1 MSRETSNGLTKYTDV
16 VVMGVVKH
24 LSLRYGFDVEEA
36 MSECGFTTRM
46 KTDPPRMKTRRE
58 SPECI
63 KTRLAA
69 NVVLPFCGSS
79 IPGWCA
85 GVRPTGGLYTQCVNG
100 PESDSPY
107 CKTCLKQANTN
118 GTGKPNGGDIGDRV
132 ALGQDWVDP
141 KGKKPV
147 NLAKYM
153 KSKGVEITDKKKEE
167 IQKAAA
173 LLGQTIAESEWDMGP
188 VTRGRPRKPKTA
200 VVDTTATDSDGET
213 PELVVPRMPKFR
225 KNSSSPTSLGETD
238 LSEMVLSSPGES
250 SMMTRRNSPETMR
263 KTSSP
268 KPLPPPWNNS
278 DPVVSPLG
286 SDSGSMISPI
296 TSNADEKMVS
306 PKDEKALPVSKEA
319 EKASKDA
326 AKKADKAEKAAA
338 KKAEKDAAKEAAKAE
353 KDVAKAEKAAAK
365 KAEKDA
371 AKKAKDAAK
380 KAKDAAKAEKDAAKK
395 AKDAAKAEKDAL
407 IGTVAIEEG
416 IASDVPMSA
425 THESDVLNQ
434 CCAIENV
441 ISPTGERCTE
451 STYNDGKMCE
461 KHTYEG
467 ETDDEDDEAAADDD
481 EEGDDDEDEASG
493 VEEFEWNGAKY
504 LKDPETN
511 EVFDYDIFMETGDAQ
526 EVGTWVED
534 TGEIDFLSED
544 D

>member
-1 MSRETSNGLTKYTDV
+1 
-16 VVMGVVKH
+16 
-24 LSLRYGFDVEEA
+24 
-36 MSECGFTTRM
+36 
-46 KTDPPRMKTRRE
+46 
-58 SPECI
+58 
-63 KTRLAA
+63 
-69 NVVLPFCGSS
+69 
-79 IPGWCA
+79 
-85 GVRPTGGLYTQCVNG
+85 
-100 PESDSPY
+100 
-107 CKTCLKQANTN
+107 LKQANTN

-238 LSEMVLSSPGES
+238 LSVMVLSSPGES
-250 SMMTRRNSPETMR
+250 SMMARRKSPETMR

-268 KPLPPPWNNS
+268 KPQPPPWNNS

-286 SDSGSMISPI
+286 SESGSMISPI

-326 AKKADKAEKAAA
+326 AKKADKAEKDAA
-338 KKAEKDAAKEAAKAE
+338 KKAE
-353 KDVAKAEKAAAK
+353 
-365 KAEKDA
+365 
-371 AKKAKDAAK
+371 
-380 KAKDAAKAEKDAAKK
+380 KDAAKAEKDAAKK
-395 AKDAAKAEKDAL
+395 AEKAAAKAEKDAAKKAEKEA
-407 IGTVAIEEG
+407 VKAEKEAAKAEKEAVKAEKEAAKAEKEAAKAEKDAAKQAKEAAKAEKDAAKQAKEAAKEEV

-425 THESDVLNQ
+425 TDESDVLNQ

-461 KHTYEG
+461 KHTYER
-467 ETDDEDDEAAADDD
+467 ETDDEDDEAAADEDEAAADDD
-481 EEGDDDEDEASG
+481 EGAANDDEGAEDDGKEEDDDEDEASG

-511 EVFDYDIFMETGDAQ
+511 EVFDYNIFMDTGDAQ

>member
-1 MSRETSNGLTKYTDV
+1 MEFTMNGETSTGLTKYTDV
-16 VVMGVVKH
+16 VVRSVVVH
-24 LSLRYGFDVEEA
+24 LAERYGFDVDEGIRA
-36 MSECGFTTRM
+36 CGFTTRVG
-46 KTDPPRMKTRRE
+46 KSEKIRARDVNET
-58 SPECI
+58 
-63 KTRLAA
+63 KTRLTVDA
-69 NVVLPFCGSS
+69 VLPFCGVA
-79 IPGWCA
+79 IPGWCS
-85 GVRPTGGLYTQCVNG
+85 GVRPTGGLYTQCSNG
-100 PESDSPY
+100 QQLDTPY
-107 CKTCLKQANTN
+107 CKTCMKQANTN

-132 ALGQDWVDP
+132 AQGNEWTDP

-153 KSKGVEITDKKKEE
+153 KSKGIEITDEKKEE

-173 LLGQTIAESEWDMGP
+173 LLGLKIAESEWDMGP

-213 PELVVPRMPKFR
+213 PDLEVPKVPNFR
-225 KNSSSPTSLGETD
+225 KKSSSPTSMIVANSPDTKVV
-238 LSEMVLSSPGES
+238 SESAIPGSKLELSSPQSS
-250 SMMTRRNSPETMR
+250 SMIARRNSPETTR

-268 KPLPPPWNNS
+268 KPLAPPWNNS
-278 DPVVSPLG
+278 EPVVSPLG
-286 SDSGSMISPI
+286 SESGSMISPI

-319 EKASKDA
+319 A
-326 AKKADKAEKAAA
+326 
-338 KKAEKDAAKEAAKAE
+338 KAEKDAAKEA
-353 KDVAKAEKAAAK
+353 AKAEKAAAK

-371 AKKAKDAAK
+371 AKAEKDAAK
-380 KAKDAAKAEKDAAKK
+380 KAEKDAAKK